1 MRGFRRGAAVAGMA
15 AVILEAAVL
24 PAASIERVV
33 TIAAAGDI
41 MMGSN
46 YPHDGLPPDG
56 GAGLFAA
63 VAPILRAADI
73 AFGNLEGTLTTSGS
87 STKDVSSGRAYA
99 FRTPPG
105 YAAHLVAAGFDVMS
119 LANNHIEDFGA
130 EGVVATEAALG
141 GHGIAFAG
149 KRGPVPVV
157 HVRGVAIG
165 FIGADTYGG
174 ARNIVDPAPL
184 LAEIAAVATT
194 VDILVVSVHA
204 GAEGAGALHIRDATE
219 IFYGENRG
227 NLVGFSRDAVEAGA
241 DLVLGHGPHVPRG
254 MEIHEGRLI
263 AYSLGNFCNYRGF
276 NLTGPMGL
284 APLLEV
290 HLAADGRLLGGTV
303 HSFRQTPPGGPVAD
317 PEATAAHLMASLSR
331 EDFPASAPV
340 FDGDGRFSPP
350 VDDTP
355 LVALPAEVIVARN
368 EGRRRRPRAALR

>member
-1 MRGFRRGAAVAGMA
+1 MRGFRLGVAVAGMA
-15 AVILEAAVL
+15 AVVLNVAVL
-24 PAASIERVV
+24 PSAAVERAV

-46 YPHDGLPPDG
+46 FPHDALPPDG

-63 VAPILRAADI
+63 VAPILRSVDV
-73 AFGNLEGTLTTSGS
+73 AFGNLEGTLSAGGS

-99 FRTPPG
+99 FRTPPS
-105 YAAHLVAAGFDVMS
+105 YAAHLAAAGFDVMS
-119 LANNHIEDFGA
+119 TANNHIEDFGA
-130 EGVVATEAALG
+130 AGVAATEAALSA
-141 GHGIAFAG
+141 HGIAFAG
-149 KRGPVPVV
+149 KRTPVPVV
-157 HVRGVAIG
+157 HVRGVSIG

-174 ARNIVDPAPL
+174 TRNIVDPAPL
-184 LAEIAAVATT
+184 RAEIAAVAST

-204 GAEGAGALHIRDATE
+204 GAEGAGALHIRDAVET
-219 IFYGENRG
+219 FYGENRG
-227 NLVGFSRDAVEAGA
+227 NLVAFSRAAVEAGA

-254 MEIHEGRLI
+254 MEIHRGRLI

-290 HLAADGRLLGGTV
+290 RLAADGRLLGGTV

-317 PEATAAHLMASLSR
+317 PEGTAAHLIASLSR
-331 EDFPASAPV
+331 EDFPRSAPQ
-340 FDGDGRFSPP
+340 FHGDGRFSPP
-350 VDDTP
+350 VEDAP

-368 EGRRRRPRAALR
+368 DGRRRRPSATLR